1 MYFRGQVIKS
11 AAGRDKGYLMTV
23 ISYDGKSVFVC
34 DGKERRLGNPKR
46 KNPKHI
52 TITAYS
58 LTEEDMN
65 SDRGLRKALARIE
78 SHNE

>member
-11 AAGRDKGYLMTV
+11 AAGRDKDYLMTV

-34 DGKERRLGNPKR
+34 DGKERRLAKPKR

-52 TITAYS
+52 IITDNS
-58 LTEEDMN
+58 LSEEAMA
-65 SDRGLRKALARIE
+65 SDRSIRKALARIE
-78 SHNE
+78 SDNE

>member
-23 ISYDGKSVFVC
+23 ISYDGKFVYVS
-34 DGKERRLGNPKR
+34 DGRERRIGHPKR

-52 TITAYS
+52 TVTEFS
-58 LTEEDMN
+58 LTEEELR
-65 SDRGLRKALARIE
+65 SDKALRKALARIE

>member
-11 AAGRDKGYLMTV
+11 QAGRDKDYLMTV
-23 ISYDGKSVFVC
+23 VSCDEKSVYVC
-34 DGKERRLGNPKR
+34 DGKERRLASPKR

-52 TITAYS
+52 TVTEFS
-58 LTEEDMN
+58 LTEEELR
-65 SDRGLRKALARIE
+65 SDKALRKALARIE

>member
-11 AAGRDKGYLMTV
+11 QAGRDKGYLMTV
-23 ISYDGKSVFVC
+23 VAYDEKSVYVC

-46 KNPKHI
+46 KNPRHVAV
-52 TITAYS
+52 TEFS
-58 LTEEDMN
+58 LTEEELR
-65 SDRGLRKALARIE
+65 SDSGLRKALARIE

>member
-11 AAGRDKGYLMTV
+11 LAGRDKDYLMTV

-34 DGKERRLGNPKR
+34 DGKERRLVNPKR

-52 TITAYS
+52 TITDKTIS
-58 LTEEDMN
+58 EEEMA
-65 SDRGLRKALARIE
+65 SDRSLRKALARIE
-78 SHNE
+78 SDNE

>member
-1 MYFRGQVIKS
+1 MFFRGQVIKS
-11 AAGRDKGYLMTV
+11 AAGRDKDYLMTV
-23 ISYDGKSVFVC
+23 VAFDESFVYVC

-46 KNPKHI
+46 KNPKHV

>member
-11 AAGRDKGYLMTV
+11 AAGRDKDYLMTV
-23 ISYDGKSVFVC
+23 VGFDDKFVYVC
-34 DGKERRLGNPKR
+34 DGKERRIGNPKR

-52 TITAYS
+52 EMTDFS
-58 LTEEDMN
+58 VTEADMN
-65 SDRGLRKALARIE
+65 SDRSLRKALARIE

>member
-23 ISYDGKSVFVC
+23 ISYDGRFVYVS
-34 DGKERRLGNPKR
+34 DGRERRIGHPKR

-52 TITAYS
+52 SVTEFS
-58 LTEEDMN
+58 LTEADMN
-65 SDRGLRKALARIE
+65 SDRSLRKALARIE
-78 SHNE
+78 SDNE

>member
-11 AAGRDKGYLMTV
+11 LAGRDKGYLMTV
-23 ISYDGKSVFVC
+23 TSYDESSVYVC

-52 TITAYS
+52 MITEYS
-58 LTEEDMN
+58 LSESEMN
-65 SDRGLRKALARIE
+65 SDKSIRKALACIE
-78 SHNE
+78 SQNE

>member
-11 AAGRDKGYLMTV
+11 QAGRDKGYLMTV
-23 ISYDGKSVFVC
+23 VSFDEKAVYVC

-46 KNPKHI
+46 KNPRHI
-52 TITAYS
+52 MKTRFS
-58 LTEEDMN
+58 LTEEELC
-65 SDRGLRKALARIE
+65 SDSGLRKALARIE

>member
-11 AAGRDKGYLMTV
+11 AAGRDKDYLMTV
-23 ISYDGKSVFVC
+23 ISYDGKFVYVS

-52 TITAYS
+52 TVTQFS
-58 LTEEDMN
+58 LTESDLN
-65 SDRGLRKALARIE
+65 SDRSLRKALARIE
-78 SHNE
+78 SDNE

>member
-46 KNPKHI
+46 KNPRHI
-52 TITAYS
+52 AVTDNS
-58 LTEEDMN
+58 LSEEAMA
-65 SDRGLRKALARIE
+65 SDRSIRKALARIE
-78 SHNE
+78 SDNE